1 MSILQS
7 VNTVFQQ
14 ILPGHF
20 LSRIAGHLAFCKQEK
35 IKNFL
40 IRQFIKRFGINMDEV
55 AEQSLDAY
63 PHFNS
68 FFTRGLRSGVR
79 PLAGSGCI
87 ASPVD
92 GTVFGKGLLG
102 PDTKLTAKGHHFSLA
117 ELLGSDQFESKY
129 INGQFLTIYLSP
141 KDYHRVHCPVDA
153 ELIHMTHVPGRLFSV
168 NKSTST
174 SIKAVFARN
183 ERVVLHFK
191 SKNGPFVM
199 VFVGA
204 MLVASIATTF
214 AGVITPPGR
223 NLTTWNYH
231 CGPRY
236 RFKQGDEVGL
246 FQYGSTVI
254 LISSDEWALNSDI
267 HDGQQTLYGQSVGQ
281 MKHKA

>member
-1 MSILQS
+1 MGVVGVVVVVRLWALGRGGLAD
-7 VNTVFQQ
+7 F
-14 ILPGHF
+14 G
-20 LSRIAGHLAFCKQEK
+20 AGR
-35 IKNFL
+35 NFL
-40 IRQFIKRFGINMDEV
+40 GGLFFGMHVYRF
-55 AEQSLDAY
+55 L
-63 PHFNS
+63 
-68 FFTRGLRSGVR
+68 FF
-79 PLAGSGCI
+79 
-87 ASPVD
+87 
-92 GTVFGKGLLG
+92 
-102 PDTKLTAKGHHFSLA
+102 
-117 ELLGSDQFESKY
+117 
-129 INGQFLTIYLSP
+129 
-141 KDYHRVHCPVDA
+141 
-153 ELIHMTHVPGRLFSV
+153 
-168 NKSTST
+168 
-174 SIKAVFARN
+174 
-183 ERVVLHFK
+183 VLHFK